1 MFKYYVLYD
10 NGGLEM
16 NLFVVALFLM
26 AVVVAVKSSNND

>member
-26 AVVVAVKSSNND
+26 ALVIVIKSS